1 VLVSDIGVGLVG
13 GDVGV
18 SVGKIDALAC
28 FRAGLYGCMT
38 GWANE
43 LFEPADAV
51 LCLDGPV

>member
-1 VLVSDIGVGLVG
+1 VLVFDIGVGLVG

-28 FRAGLYGCMT
+28 FRAGRCGCMT
-38 GWANE
+38 GWADE
-43 LFEPADAV
+43 LFELADAV